1 MTQHKL
7 IVSTIGIGFVSASL
21 LVGGAWAAQPT
32 QADID
37 FCNQQAMARTTQG
50 SPTSS
55 DPARQPGQM
64 GSGAVRGSD
73 QPAAQGTPST
83 PGTVTSPGSSVSS
96 GTGAGNAGGTAPGSR
111 YPGHTGTGSS
121 AESGGSASN
130 RSTPSGSVQSVP
142 GMAPIDDSNVA
153 YRQAYLDCLQQRV
166 K

>member
-37 FCNQQAMARTTQG
+37 FCNQHAMARSTQG
-50 SPTSS
+50 SPRSS
-55 DPARQPGQM
+55 DLGRQPGQM

-73 QPAAQGTPST
+73 QPAAQGTPSA

-96 GTGAGNAGGTAPGSR
+96 
-111 YPGHTGTGSS
+111 
-121 AESGGSASN
+121 
-130 RSTPSGSVQSVP
+130 
-142 GMAPIDDSNVA
+142 
-153 YRQAYLDCLQQRV
+153 
-166 K
+166 